1 MPRNANSPAA
11 RPLVRDVLLTFET
24 KAAIIVLNVLGLVVI
39 ARVLG
44 PAGRGAIA
52 VAFSFT
58 VLLVQFGNLGLQSAN
73 PYFVARNPGC
83 IGAVVRNAIW
93 GAVVL
98 GAILGMV
105 VLLAKTLFPASL
117 RGLDW
122 IDVVVVAAGVPAVL
136 ATQLLQSVFLAE
148 GRMRAYN
155 GVELAGSV
163 VTFCGLLAGL
173 VVLHI
178 GVLGA
183 IVVMVSA
190 NWGMALTFLAL
201 QRGHASGSSQ
211 FDLGLFRGMLKYGFR
226 VYVTTCLAYL
236 VGRINLMA
244 VDAYLGPAQAGF
256 YSIGLGASEAM
267 HLLPSV
273 VALNLFPRIAR
284 GAPFEHSAA
293 VFRVLCVLFGMLC
306 LITVPL
312 VGPAVHLL
320 YGSRFSAAIDIYYWM
335 LPGIFCYGMLNV
347 LSYHFAGRGFPLEA
361 MLIWFPGLFVNVALV
376 VLLLPGRHAYMAA
389 FAATVAYAIVLAL
402 HMRLFAKESGGY
414 RALVPRSRE
423 IVTFAGVVAHNLRP
437 RFAGR

>member
-1 MPRNANSPAA
+1 MPLRT
-11 RPLVRDVLLTFET
+11 RPHRRRSLAGDVLLTFQT
-24 KAAIIVLNVLGLVVI
+24 KVAILVLNVLGAILI
-39 ARVLG
+39 ARILG
-44 PAGRGAIA
+44 PTGRGAIA

-58 VLLVQFGNLGLQSAN
+58 VLLVQFGSFGLQSAN
-73 PYFVARNPGC
+73 PYFVARNSDC
-83 IGAVVRNAIW
+83 AGAVVRNAVW
-93 GAVVL
+93 SAVAIGGVL
-98 GAILGMV
+98 AMATF
-105 VLLAKTLFPASL
+105 LAKAWFPASL

-122 IDVVVVAAGVPAVL
+122 LDVVVVAAGLPAVL
-136 ATQLLQSVFLAE
+136 AMQLLQSVFLAE

-163 VTFCGLLAGL
+163 VTFGGLLVGL
-173 VVLHI
+173 VVLHV

-183 IVVMVSA
+183 IMVMVSA
-190 NWGMALTFLAL
+190 NWGMALTFLVL
-201 QRGHASGSSQ
+201 QRGHASGSGQ
-211 FDLGLFRGMLKYGFR
+211 FDLGLFWAMLKYGFR

-236 VGRINLMA
+236 VGRVNLIA

-256 YSIGLGASEAM
+256 YAIGLGASEAM
-267 HLLPSV
+267 HLFPSI

-293 VFRVLCVLFGMLC
+293 VFRVLFVLFGVLC

-312 VGPAVHLL
+312 VGPAVNLL
-320 YGSRFSAAIDIYYWM
+320 YGSRFAAAIDIYYWM

-361 MLIWFPGLFVNVALV
+361 MLIWFPGLLVNVTLV
-376 VLLLPGRHAYMAA
+376 VLLLPGHHPYVAA

-423 IVTFAGVVAHNLRP
+423 IVMFAGVVAHNLRP